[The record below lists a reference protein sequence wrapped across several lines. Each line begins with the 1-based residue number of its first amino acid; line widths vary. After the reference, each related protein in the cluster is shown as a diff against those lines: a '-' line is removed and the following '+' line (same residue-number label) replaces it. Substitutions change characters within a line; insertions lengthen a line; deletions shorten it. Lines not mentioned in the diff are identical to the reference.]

1 MNTLACE
8 MYCRRRR
15 AVGTAR
21 AAPPRGPR
29 AVALLALLAWT
40 VSGCALLQSP
50 APHPAT
56 VDCDPRDQEVA
67 RLQQTLAEKDAEV
80 QELRA
85 QQNMQAT
92 ALREITVEV
101 ARAEVKLRRLA
112 TQADAAS
119 RLAEAEVVLQGMQAA
134 AQAPH
139 KASQIAQAQRL
150 LDAGAESFAQGD
162 YGTAVELAAQSQEII
177 DMLASG
183 RRTPVPGARD
193 AGEMPLQAPVELRA
207 RIDSNLRAQ
216 PGRAEPVLGV
226 LRQGTALQAHAYR
239 GEWLHVHTDDGRAG
253 WVYGSLL
260 EAPHPPTE

>member
-1 MNTLACE
+1 M
-8 MYCRRRR
+8 
-15 AVGTAR
+15 
-21 AAPPRGPR
+21 
-29 AVALLALLAWT
+29 ALLAVLAWT

-56 VDCDPRDQEVA
+56 VDCDPRDQAVA
-67 RLQQTLAEKDAEV
+67 RLQQILAEKDAEV
-80 QELRA
+80 QQLRV
-85 QQNMQAT
+85 QQSMQAET
-92 ALREITVEV
+92 LKEITVEV

-119 RLAEAEVVLQGMQAA
+119 RLAEVEVGLQGMQAE
-134 AQAPH
+134 APH
-139 KASQIAQAQRL
+139 RASQIAQAQRL

-162 YGTAVELAAQSQEII
+162 YGAAVELAAQSQEII
-177 DMLASG
+177 DMPASG
-183 RRTPVPGARD
+183 RRGPVPDARD
-193 AGEMPLQAPVELRA
+193 AEEMPLQAPLTLRA

-216 PGRAEPVLGV
+216 PGRTEPVLSV

-260 EAPHPPTE
+260 EAPHPPAE